1 MYGVNL
7 TITMYCIG
15 VNVLLFL
22 TDCLDMWAAGD
33 NGICTSAGDNGTC
46 TSQEG

>member
-7 TITMYCIG
+7 TITMHCIG

-33 NGICTSAGDNGTC
+33 NGTC